1 MVKTHQ
7 NLQLSARDVV
17 HELSILESRK
27 HNQAVVCSNS
37 GGFQIASTPQRIDQC
52 RKADHFTRGS
62 RKSSSLTNGMS
73 PGRNKTALREYG
85 TEARGLDLSC
95 DFVNAP
101 ILGTPVN
108 GSLQPTGEDIE
119 DLFSVQLR

>member
-1 MVKTHQ
+1 MYIMVKTYK
-7 NLQLSARDVV
+7 NLQLSAHDGV

-37 GGFQIASTPQRIDQC
+37 GGLQSRSTPQRMACAVKQAVV
-52 RKADHFTRGS
+52 KRGS

-85 TEARGLDLSC
+85 TEARGLDLSPFYNHLSMRPSWASA
-95 DFVNAP
+95 DALSTAP
-101 ILGTPVN
+101 
-108 GSLQPTGEDIE
+108 
-119 DLFSVQLR
+119 RRRH